1 MSDALSCFDTLC
13 CLPQVEQFDVSLDG
27 FLEKLA
33 NLSDTVS
40 SIIGEDG
47 PRPGQLA
54 AKKGIKAHHPV
65 VIVPGEFGVMTSQ
78 GMAPH

>member
-1 MSDALSCFDTLC
+1 
-13 CLPQVEQFDVSLDG
+13 VSLDG

-54 AKKGIKAHHPV
+54 AKQGMKAHHPV
-65 VIVPGEFGVMTSQ
+65 VIVPGAATPYVLDQIIYVWGCYTLKF
-78 GMAPH
+78 

>member
-1 MSDALSCFDTLC
+1 L
-13 CLPQVEQFDVSLDG
+13 QVEQFDVSLDG

-54 AKKGIKAHHPV
+54 AKQGLKAHHPV
-65 VIVPGEFGVMTSQ
+65 VIVPGACYFYVMLSKGVT
-78 GMAPH
+78 PHQAGAA

>member
-1 MSDALSCFDTLC
+1 LN
-13 CLPQVEQFDVSLDG
+13 VSIDG

-40 SIIGEDG
+40 SIIGDDG

-54 AKKGIKAHHPV
+54 AKKGMKAHHPV
-65 VIVPGEFGVMTSQ
+65 VIVPG
-78 GMAPH
+78 ACR